1 MTTAG
6 LDKIDTDLVKKEKE
20 KKNEKEKEKKKKK
33 PRKKE
38 GSCLKSNISAAK

>member
-20 KKNEKEKEKKKKK
+20 KKKRKRKRKKKKK
-33 PRKKE
+33 QRKKE

>member
-20 KKNEKEKEKKKKK
+20 KKNEKEKEKKK